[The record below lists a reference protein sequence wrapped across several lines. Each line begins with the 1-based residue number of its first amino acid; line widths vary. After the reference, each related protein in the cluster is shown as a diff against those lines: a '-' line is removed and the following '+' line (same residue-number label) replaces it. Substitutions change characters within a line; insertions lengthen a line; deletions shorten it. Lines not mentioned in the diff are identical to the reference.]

1 MKLSMA
7 QELLLL
13 ALKDE
18 KGTLAVDSTYVKVGL
33 TGALLLELILDERLE
48 VVDKK
53 VRVKNPSVQLD
64 PFLED
69 VMEHIRTSKKERKLK
84 DWVSRISDKSPKLIR
99 EMTTSLVAEGILHH
113 EEGRILWVFPHHKY
127 PTDDPA
133 PESLIR
139 RRIDDAVLGGSTPDP
154 RTSAL
159 ISLALA
165 CELTGELFEK
175 HVRREA
181 KKRMK
186 EITKANEQGAVVVG
200 QVIQE
205 IQAAVTV
212 VIAASVVASAA
223 GS

>member
-1 MKLSMA
+1 MKLSLA

-33 TGALLLELILDERLE
+33 TGAMLLELLLEERLD

-53 VRVKNPSVQLD
+53 IRVKNPSVHPD
-64 PFLED
+64 PFLEG
-69 VMEHIRTSKKERKLK
+69 VLEQIRDSKKERKLK
-84 DWVSRISDKSPKLIR
+84 DWVSRLSDKSPKLIK
-99 EMTTSLVAEGILHH
+99 EMTTSLVAAGILRH
-113 EEGRILWVFPHHKY
+113 EEGRILWVFPHHKH
-127 PTDDPA
+127 PTNDPT
-133 PESLIR
+133 PELLIR
-139 RRIDDAVLGGSTPDP
+139 RRIDDVVLGGSTPDA
-154 RTSAL
+154 RTSSL
-159 ISLALA
+159 ISIALA

-186 EITKANEQGAVVVG
+186 EITKANEQGAIVIG
-200 QVIQE
+200 HVIQE
-205 IQAAVTV
+205 IQAAIGA
-212 VIAASVVASAA
+212 VIAVSIVASSA